1 MARLSARM
9 PRIEPRSAGFS
20 GRQLHSEAMSSRGGP
35 CLGRVASAFTAA
47 ARSGGSSGRSASNSG
62 RSASN
67 SGRSAVSSGRSAL
80 QLRSI
85 GSQLRSIALGP
96 RSIRVRLSPIGLQP
110 LRIDREL
117 RLRPQFVVAVR
128 PGRVQ
133 GEQRSELDV
142 SSLRV
147 AKPSASREDALHH
160 ARWLHT
166 RQSLVEPLKR
176 KHEPLVVDTK

>member
-47 ARSGGSSGRSASNSG
+47 ARSGGSSG